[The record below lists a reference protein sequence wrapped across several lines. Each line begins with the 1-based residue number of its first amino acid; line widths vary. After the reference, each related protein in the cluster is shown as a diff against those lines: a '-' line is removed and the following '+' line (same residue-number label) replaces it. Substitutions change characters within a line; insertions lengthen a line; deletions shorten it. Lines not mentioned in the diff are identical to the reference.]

1 MTQTK
6 TISLTYLS
14 FSKSFILI
22 PNAIFQKT
30 HICQNTFRIYI
41 LLKCIPVR
49 VRVELPNATLISFLD
64 IEKKKDKVM
73 STKGSTLFY
82 NSLDL
87 LRTSRECVIGAQH
100 KAKELIVTWDP
111 KV

>member
-22 PNAIFQKT
+22 PNAIFLKT

-64 IEKKKDKVM
+64 IERKKERKNIGDVHQ
-73 STKGSTLFY
+73 GF
-82 NSLDL
+82 
-87 LRTSRECVIGAQH
+87 RTVLQFSRSSSNI
-100 KAKELIVTWDP
+100 K
-111 KV
+111 